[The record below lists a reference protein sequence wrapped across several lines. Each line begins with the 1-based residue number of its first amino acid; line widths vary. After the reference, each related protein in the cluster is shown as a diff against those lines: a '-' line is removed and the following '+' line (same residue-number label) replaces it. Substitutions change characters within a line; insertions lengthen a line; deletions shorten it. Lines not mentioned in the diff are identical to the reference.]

1 MSPPDDAQLKHTFK
15 YMCVVL
21 GAHSPMLS
29 LNLINDPIQVHT
41 CCSHGVLGVPMQ
53 LGAWLWHSFS
63 NDLGTHERLAKVE
76 RDGSDLVKVAT

>member
-1 MSPPDDAQLKHTFK
+1 M
-15 YMCVVL
+15 YVVL

-29 LNLINDPIQVHT
+29 FNLINDLQGHT

-76 RDGSDLVKVAT
+76 RGCAKVERDGSFGGSVATFAKCGSMTI